1 MWSIVFDSVTP
12 CTATLQVPPSME
24 FSRQEYWNRL
34 PFPLPGGLP
43 DPGTEPESPALAVR
57 FFTTDPPGK
66 PAINFQHWPIL
77 NWLFLWIYL
86 LPLSL
91 EIMSFPLCW
100 PPSHPPSGWSLPDL
114 MLFPFSDTH
123 SFFTNLHVLR
133 DTFLDHSVFKQPCHA
148 PDTTFYFASQH
159 LQLPHI
165 FTHVPISPDRMQAL
179 FCSLLYGQNPD
190 NFCNTC
196 STQNF

>member
-57 FFTTDPPGK
+57 FFTTEPPGK

-123 SFFTNLHVLR
+123 SFFTKSACPQR
-133 DTFLDHSVFKQPCHA
+133 
-148 PDTTFYFASQH
+148 H
-159 LQLPHI
+159 LPWPLCLQAAMSCSWHHI
-165 FTHVPISPDRMQAL
+165 L
-179 FCSLLYGQNPD
+179 FCFTTLTTTSYIYSCTHLPW
-190 NFCNTC
+190 
-196 STQNF
+196 